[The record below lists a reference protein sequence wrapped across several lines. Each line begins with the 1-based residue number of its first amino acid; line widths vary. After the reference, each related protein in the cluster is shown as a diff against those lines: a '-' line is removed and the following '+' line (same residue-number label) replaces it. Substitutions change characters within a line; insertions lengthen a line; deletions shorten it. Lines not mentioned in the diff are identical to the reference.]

1 MTNAVIKNNHT
12 SALGVGNVSIA
23 GNGGTA
29 QVKNWHIAK
38 RANAVAIWMDQGI
51 IEVVSEDD
59 APKSV
64 STALP
69 LPGGL
74 PNPGAGL
81 PLPGG
86 GDEGEAKQAIIDELA
101 TYGIDKTKRSSLENL
116 QKELDAV
123 KASGAKPKAAKGRS

>member
-1 MTNAVIKNNHT
+1 MTNAVIKNNHA

-29 QVKNWHIAK
+29 QIKNWQIAK
-38 RANAVAIWMDQGI
+38 RANAVSILLDQKI

-59 APKSV
+59 APKSL
-64 STALP
+64 SGGLP
-69 LPGGL
+69 LPV
-74 PNPGAGL
+74 PAGL
-81 PLPGG
+81 PDPGTGLPMPGG
-86 GDEGEAKQAIIDELA
+86 GDEGEAKQALIDELA

-123 KASGAKPKAAKGRS
+123 KASGAKPKKGRS